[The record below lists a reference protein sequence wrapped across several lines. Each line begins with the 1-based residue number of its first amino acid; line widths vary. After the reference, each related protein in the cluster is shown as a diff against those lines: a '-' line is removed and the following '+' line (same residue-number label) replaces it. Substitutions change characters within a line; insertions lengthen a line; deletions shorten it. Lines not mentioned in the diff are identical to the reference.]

1 MKVDQVC
8 GWYGISRQGYYQAR
22 QRGKENERK
31 EAQVLE
37 LVRALRHCHPRMG
50 VRKLHHEL
58 QDQMALLGV
67 RMGRDALFDLL
78 RKHDLLVKLKRNRR
92 RTTFSGYRH
101 FPNLVADLVVT
112 RINQVWVADITYL
125 STQHGFLYLALI
137 TDLFSRF
144 IVGFDLSPSLA
155 AEGTLRALNQAVHL
169 AGADT
174 LRATPLIHHSDH
186 GLQYSAHL
194 YLDLLASL
202 NASPSMGQVGNCYD
216 NAFAERVNGILKL
229 EYGLDALF
237 VNPQQAYQAVVE
249 AIDFYNFK
257 RPHLSLNFLK
267 PAHLYFN

>member
-1 MKVDQVC
+1 MTMKQVC
-8 GWYGISRQGYYQAR
+8 GWYGISRQGYYQAK

-31 EAQVLE
+31 EEQVLD
-37 LVRALRHCHPRMG
+37 LVRTLRHCHRRMG

-58 QDQMALLGV
+58 QDQLALLGV
-67 RMGRDALFDLL
+67 KMGRDALFDLL
-78 RKHDLLVKLKRNRR
+78 RRYDLLIKFKRNRR
-92 RTTFSGYRH
+92 RTTFSGHHH

-125 STQHGFLYLALI
+125 STQQGFLYLALI

-144 IVGFDLSPSLA
+144 IVGFDFSPSLA
-155 AEGTLRALNQAVHL
+155 AEGTLRALNQAIRL
-169 AGADT
+169 AGADI
-174 LRATPLIHHSDH
+174 LRAAPLIHHSDH
-186 GLQYSAHL
+186 GLQYSAHP

-202 NASPSMGQVGNCYD
+202 HASPSMGQVGNCYD

-237 VNPQQAYQAVVE
+237 VNAQQAHLAVVE
-249 AIDFYNFK
+249 AIDLYNFK